1 MKRKQKRYS
10 SEQSILA
17 DIAKAQDKKIAF
29 LQEAE
34 ARDQAAQQLIN
45 MSLRATLAKS
55 DVEELEWQKGLAA
68 KARRSAVRIDGVIAK
83 LRLTQDAFTT
93 STLPGVD
100 VPSSV
105 VFNP

>member
-1 MKRKQKRYS
+1 MKQKRYT
-10 SEQSILA
+10 SERAILA
-17 DIAKAQDKKIAF
+17 DIYAAMRKKEAKLKEAESHEAKAQELIERS
-29 LQEAE
+29 LT
-34 ARDQAAQQLIN
+34 QALSDDDIEEIN
-45 MSLRATLAKS
+45 
-55 DVEELEWQKGLAA
+55 WQKGLAA
-68 KARRSAVRIDGVIAK
+68 KARNSAARIDGLVAK

>member
-1 MKRKQKRYS
+1 MSKKQKRYT
-10 SEQSILA
+10 SERAILA
-17 DIAKAQDKKIAF
+17 DIYAAMRRKEALLK
-29 LQEAE
+29 EAE
-34 ARDQAAQQLIN
+34 SHEALAQKLITR
-45 MSLRATLAKS
+45 SLTVTLS
-55 DVEELEWQKGLAA
+55 DDDCAELSWQKELAA
-68 KARRSAVRIDGVIAK
+68 KARYSAARVDGLVAK